1 MVETLRCVRCTADL
15 PATAKYCPKCGT
27 PADVQY
33 EATVDS
39 DAATL
44 DDPTPHRNL
53 LDTPALDQGRFVPG
67 QILAERY
74 RIVALLGEGGMG
86 EVYRAD
92 DLRLGQ
98 PVAMK
103 FLPQAVSQDG
113 AALARFHR
121 EVRLARQVSHPN
133 VCRVFDIGETSG
145 LPFLTMEYVDGED
158 LASLLRRI
166 GRLPQD
172 KAVEISRQLCA
183 GLAAAH
189 EAGVLHRDLKPANV
203 MLDKRGKVRIT
214 DFGLAG
220 LADIGDDQIGAGTPA
235 YMAPEQLSGKAATV
249 SSDIYALGLVL
260 YEVFTGKRAFEA
272 STLGEL
278 IQQHKSSTPTN
289 PSKLVEGLDPLIER
303 VILRCLEA
311 EPHSRPSS
319 ALQVAAALP
328 GGDPLAAALAAG
340 ETPSPEMVAAAGGEG
355 ALPPKA
361 AWAMLL
367 ATLAIAAVIVGLAP
381 YSTDLG
387 IAPPRKTLS
396 ALEVRA
402 QEIIEKAGYIGT
414 VADRTSW
421 FERNYDF
428 LFYRATHLPTAQA
441 NHELPHAAQGVLGFF
456 YRQSPDVMAPSN
468 PGLRINGLDPPY
480 EVSGMIALYL
490 DSNGRLVV
498 FLAVPPQVERTSA
511 PVADPNW
518 SEMLATSG
526 IDPATLKSAEPTW
539 LPPVGFDRRFGWRGF
554 YPEDP
559 KTEMEISAAS
569 YRGKP
574 VYFHVISPWSTAWRM
589 QTQRP
594 LSRSSVVRETTFL
607 AGGFFTLIL
616 AALFARH
623 NIRLGRG
630 DRRGAFRISAFVF
643 STAMI
648 AGVLTAHHIPALG
661 QEWQLFVR
669 MIAQALFAAALV
681 WLYYLALEPYVRR
694 QMPELLISWS
704 RLLSGK
710 FRDPLIGRDLLAG
723 SLLGSAAA
731 LGVHIANALPYWH
744 NIPGQT
750 GIPSNSLALSSARD
764 ALGLLLGLLLSNGIF
779 PALAITFS
787 FFLVRLLLRN
797 YWLSVA
803 VTGILV
809 LLTSLGGENFGVE
822 IPFVVLTTVTVM
834 FALARLGILA
844 LVVFEIVMAL
854 LTAFPITMDFSQWY
868 SAQSLFMFAVFLA
881 LLFYGFRVA
890 LGNKP
895 LLSET

>member
-1 MVETLRCVRCTADL
+1 M
-15 PATAKYCPKCGT
+15 
-27 PADVQY
+27 
-33 EATVDS
+33 
-39 DAATL
+39 
-44 DDPTPHRNL
+44 
-53 LDTPALDQGRFVPG
+53 DTPALDQGRFVPG

-74 RIVALLGEGGMG
+74 RIVALLGQGGMG

-92 DLRLGQ
+92 DLRLSQ
-98 PVAMK
+98 TVALK
-103 FLPQAVSQDG
+103 FLPQAVAQDG

-133 VCRVFDIGETSG
+133 VCRVFDIGESNG

-189 EAGVLHRDLKPANV
+189 DAGVLHRDLKPANV
-203 MLDKRGKVRIT
+203 MLDSRGKVRIT

-220 LADIGDDQIGAGTPA
+220 LAHIGDDLVGAGTPA
-235 YMAPEQLSGKAATV
+235 YMAPEQLSGKPATL

-260 YEVFTGKRAFEA
+260 YEVFTGKRAFGA

-278 IQQHKSSTPTN
+278 IQQHKSSTPAN

-355 ALPPKA
+355 ALSPKA

-367 ATLAIAAVIVGLAP
+367 ATLAVAAVIVGLAP

-387 IAPPRKTLS
+387 IAPPRKTPS

-402 QEIIEKAGYIGT
+402 QEIIEKAGYTGT

-441 NHELPHAAQGVLGFF
+441 NRELAHAAQGVLGFF
-456 YRQSPDVMAPSN
+456 YRQSPDVMAPAN
-468 PGLRINGLDPPY
+468 PGLRISGLDPPY
-480 EVSGMIALYL
+480 EVSGMVTVYL
-490 DSNGRLVV
+490 SSDGRLVI
-498 FLAVPPQVERTSA
+498 FAAVPPQVEPTSA
-511 PVADPNW
+511 PVVDPNW
-518 SEMLATSG
+518 SEMLAASG
-526 IDPATLKSAEPTW
+526 IDLASLKSAEPTW
-539 LPPVGFDRRFGWRGF
+539 LPLTGFDRRFGWRGF
-554 YPEDP
+554 YREDP
-559 KTEMEISAAS
+559 KSEMEISAAS
-569 YRGKP
+569 FRGKP
-574 VYFHVISPWSTAWRM
+574 VYFHVIGPWSTAWRM

-607 AGGFFTLIL
+607 AGGFLTLIL

-630 DRRGAFRISAFVF
+630 DRKGAFRISAFVF

-661 QEWQLFVR
+661 QEWQMFVR
-669 MIAQALFAAALV
+669 MMGAALFSSAVV

-723 SLLGSAAA
+723 SLLGSIVA
-731 LGVHIANALPYWH
+731 LGVHISNSLSYWQ
-744 NIPGQT
+744 NIPGET
-750 GIPSNSLALSSARD
+750 AIPSNTMALSSARD
-764 ALGLLLGLLLSNGIF
+764 ALGFLLTTMLGNGIF
-779 PALAITFS
+779 PVLALTFS
-787 FFLVRLLLRN
+787 FFLVRLVLRK

-822 IPFVVLTTVTVM
+822 MPYVVLTTAIIM
-834 FALARLGILA
+834 FALVRLGILA
-844 LVVFEIVMAL
+844 AAVASFIGNLF
-854 LTAFPITMDFSQWY
+854 TSFPITVDFSLWY
-868 SAQSLFMFAVFLA
+868 SAQSLFMFAVVLA
-881 LLFYGFRVA
+881 LLCYGFRLA

-895 LLSET
+895 LLGERLTA